1 LSKATFKKYF
11 FLFLVPVIVFSIIL
25 EVISV
30 FEYVAGIVELQKNQ
44 QPVIGAEMIVV
55 LAGSSGRIKPAY
67 DLMIEKNIPVLFV
80 AGTHS
85 AANFEQLAKQYS
97 LDASY
102 KSRIVI
108 DNVSRTTLENAQAA
122 QKFVEDNRIKNIIL
136 VTSIYHMER
145 AEFLFRKMLED
156 LGVQII
162 PYSTYIKPISPDSWW
177 KNPATLQSVLSEFF
191 KYQYYKLLLSGR

>member
-1 LSKATFKKYF
+1 MSKATFKKYF